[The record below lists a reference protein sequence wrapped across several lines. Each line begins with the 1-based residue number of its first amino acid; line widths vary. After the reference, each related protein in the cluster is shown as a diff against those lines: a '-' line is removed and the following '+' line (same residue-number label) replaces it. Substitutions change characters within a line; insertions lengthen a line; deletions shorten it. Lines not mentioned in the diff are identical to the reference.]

1 MSDGVQTMLDEK
13 LEKLGLEID
22 LATDNNDQERLEQLL
37 LDCDSFMNNE
47 ISENRSLLYFYKA
60 NCYAALRVFERK
72 VNNDIWSWQQDRQI
86 SEVLNLRRAVA
97 EIGFKQLNKGMQ
109 CKILTNIAN
118 GLSSLGRTVESI
130 AYYDKVLSLIDN
142 FAMAVGNKAIGLF
155 HYGQHLYDYG
165 HRGIFFFH
173 ANKDLSRFGTE
184 ALLWDSGIQQD
195 ALEDFIGYRDF
206 IGGVLKDIEFDSSFD
221 FNNFSLGENEKE
233 QDYRKWCLQNKL
245 FINPLNDV
253 LCATIAAKDILHLP
267 SHVYAVGEEP
277 RFPKYFNL
285 LKQEFIVAR
294 HILYEFNTSDFDH
307 YSDNDVLLEN
317 GLDGVHFG
325 YRNEL
330 LKNSLRVSYS
340 IFDKIALFL
349 NDYMSI
355 GLKVDGVN
363 FRSIWGTY
371 DKKKQKLEIRSCF
384 LNSENWLLRGL
395 YFLSKDLY
403 APNFH
408 DVAEPEARELHNI
421 RKMAEHRYLGIQEYP
436 AQVDDTEYLKY
447 ITVNDLADKALKM
460 LKLSREALIYLS
472 LAMYKEECKREEAR
486 GDGLVVPIQSTP
498 LEKGQ

>member
-1 MSDGVQTMLDEK
+1 MLDEK
-13 LEKLGLEID
+13 IEKLGLEID
-22 LATDNNDQERLEQLL
+22 LAADNNDHERLEQLL
-37 LDCDSFMNNE
+37 LDCDSFMDNE
-47 ISENRSLLYFYKA
+47 TSENRSLLYFYKA
-60 NCYAALRVFERK
+60 NCYAALRVLERK
-72 VNNDIWSWQQDRQI
+72 VKDDTWSWQQDRQI
-86 SEVLNLRRAVA
+86 SEVLNLRSAVA
-97 EIGFKQLNKGMQ
+97 EIGFEQLDKGMQ

-118 GLSSLGRTVESI
+118 GLSSLGRVVESI

-165 HRGIFFFH
+165 HSGVLFFH
-173 ANKDLSRFGTE
+173 ANKELSRFGSE
-184 ALLWDSGIQQD
+184 PLLWDSGFQQD
-195 ALEDFIGYRDF
+195 TLKAFIGYRDF
-206 IGGVLKDIEFDSSFD
+206 TDGILKKIEFDSSFD
-221 FNNFSLGENEKE
+221 FNNFSLGENKIE
-233 QDYRKWCLQNKL
+233 QDYRKWCLQHKL

-253 LCATIAAKDILHLP
+253 LTATIAANDVLHLP

-294 HILYEFNTSDFDH
+294 HMLYEFTTGDFDH

-317 GLDGVHFG
+317 GLDCVHFG
-325 YRNEL
+325 YRSEL

-363 FRSIWGTY
+363 FRNIWGTY
-371 DKKKQKLEIRSCF
+371 NNKKQKLEIRSCF
-384 LNSENWLLRGL
+384 LDSENWLLRGL

-403 APNFH
+403 APNFN
-408 DVAEPEARELHNI
+408 DVAEPEARELHYI

-447 ITVNDLADKALKM
+447 ITVDDLADKALKM
-460 LKLSREALIYLS
+460 LHLSREALIYLS
-472 LAMYKEECKREEAR
+472 LAMHEEERKREEAR
-486 GDGLVVPIQSTP
+486 DDCLVMSMQSTP
-498 LEKGQ
+498 LKKGQ